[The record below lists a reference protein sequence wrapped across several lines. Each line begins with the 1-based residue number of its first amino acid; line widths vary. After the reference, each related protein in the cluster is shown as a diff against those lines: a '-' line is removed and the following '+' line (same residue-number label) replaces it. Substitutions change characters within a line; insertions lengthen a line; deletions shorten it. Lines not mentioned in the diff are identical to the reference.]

1 MARDEGR
8 DGAGARAGA
17 VATAQGVAAV
27 RTIVPLPGPL
37 DVAASAEMFRR
48 NGDDGIDRWDGTR
61 LVRTLRLA
69 DGCIVAYA
77 CEPAGT
83 LAAPAL
89 VVSVEDARDLSLV
102 AEAARATFFPA
113 PPTYPTLLAADPV
126 IASLEARFAGLRQV
140 RQHDLFTALV
150 RCISAQQV
158 NLRWAATT
166 RRRLAETFGTRHEAA
181 DTFVYSLDVERLAA
195 TPVEAIRALQ
205 FTTRKAEYL
214 IAAARAIV
222 EGKLALAE
230 LEMLEDEAV
239 IARITGLRGL
249 GRWTAEWVLARTLGR
264 PRVVAGDLAVR
275 KAVGIAY
282 LGEPLPAED
291 AVRRATAHWGES
303 AGVAQALL
311 LAGFGAGTLGT

>member
-1 MARDEGR
+1 MVR
-8 DGAGARAGA
+8 DGESDGLGAI
-17 VATAQGVAAV
+17 AAV
-27 RTIVPLPGPL
+27 PAATMQPVRMVVPLPGPL

-48 NGDDGIDRWDGTR
+48 AGDDGIDRWDGIR
-61 LVRTLRLA
+61 LVRTLRLP
-69 DGCIVAYA
+69 GGRVVAYA

-89 VVSVEDARDLSLV
+89 AVTVEDARDLPAV

-113 PPTYPTLLAADPV
+113 PPSYPTLLAADAV
-126 IASLEARFAGLRQV
+126 IAGLDVRFAGLRQV
-140 RQHDLFTALV
+140 RQHDLFAALV

-166 RRRLAETFGTRHEAA
+166 RRRLAEAFGTCHEVASS
-181 DTFVYSLDVERLAA
+181 FVFSLDVERLAVA
-195 TPVEAIRALQ
+195 PVEAVRALQ

-214 IAAARAIV
+214 IATARAV
-222 EGKLALAE
+222 TEGKLTLAE
-230 LEMLEDEAV
+230 LEALEDEAV
-239 IARITGLRGL
+239 IACITGLRGL
-249 GRWTAEWVLARTLGR
+249 GRWTAEWVLVRTLGR

-275 KAVGIAY
+275 KAVGAVY

-291 AVRRATAHWGES
+291 AVRAATAHWGES

-311 LAGFGAGTLGT
+311 LASYGAGTLGT